1 MKTLHLTKKDFSVV
15 WFSGTGAG
23 GQHRNK
29 HQNCCRITHIKTGLS
44 SIGTS
49 SRERINNQREAF
61 TALAKKVIAKLCIDE
76 QLPETNKTVIRN
88 YNKSRNEV
96 HDKASGLKISYDII
110 MSNGIDE
117 MIEARRNTLL
127 MEGIIKEST

>member
-1 MKTLHLTKKDFSVV
+1 MKTLHLTKKDFRVV

-127 MEGIIKEST
+127 MEGIIKESM